1 MAPNKN
7 NGLQLIESLETGEQ
21 RIYNSV
27 FVEAKHVNI
36 LSNELAVK
44 IVSKLAETKACAM
57 DLARDLNQHEQ
68 KIYYYLRKLE
78 EAGVV
83 KKVGTERRFG
93 MIAKLYSA
101 VSPIVSTKLYEDE
114 RLMKVDGK
122 GDVFAA
128 SLFYPF
134 VNNGKM
140 ESKIVV
146 GDTYSHGRFDT
157 QSSEGNYAF
166 DLALLLGGLVRDP
179 KFPNYKLDTEMSET
193 DLKNNLILIGNSKT
207 NTIIDKLNTQLPL
220 YFDEAKDFCV
230 ASKVLGKTYDDPR
243 VGIVL
248 KVNNPFDNTKKI
260 LLLGGKTRGTRAA
273 ILACT
278 IHLKD
283 LLDRADKDGNIM
295 CLVKGFDKDGDKVID
310 EVKFVE

>member
-1 MAPNKN
+1 MATNKN

-21 RIYNSV
+21 RVYNSV
-27 FVEAKHVNI
+27 FVDHKNVNI
-36 LSNELAVK
+36 LSNDLAIK
-44 IVSKLAETKACAM
+44 IVAKLAESKGCAM
-57 DLARDLNQHEQ
+57 DLSRDLNQHEQ

-78 EAGVV
+78 TAGVV

-93 MIAKLYSA
+93 MTAKMYSA
-101 VSPIVSTKLYEDE
+101 VSPIVATKLYDDGH
-114 RLMKVDGK
+114 LMKADGK
-122 GDVFAA
+122 ANVFAA

-140 ESKIVV
+140 ESKIVI

-179 KFPNYKLDTEMSET
+179 KFPNYKLDTEMTET
-193 DLKNNLILIGNSKT
+193 DLKNNLILIGSAKT
-207 NTIIDKLNTQLPL
+207 NTIIDKLNAQLPL
-220 YFDEAKDFCV
+220 YFDETKDFCV

-278 IHLKD
+278 VHIKD
-283 LLDRADKDGNIM
+283 LLDKTDKEGNIM
-295 CLVKGFDKDGDKVID
+295 CLVKGYDKDGDKVID